1 LSAPEGETCQE
12 QLYNGT
18 GTIGIPIIE
27 LDTRRENRLLLAILG
42 GIAVATT
49 VLGVLIAG
57 LISSRD
63 RKRVIFRR
71 GLQAMPRIGLASIWP
86 QAMA

>member
-1 LSAPEGETCQE
+1 
-12 QLYNGT
+12 
-18 GTIGIPIIE
+18 
-27 LDTRRENRLLLAILG
+27 
-42 GIAVATT
+42 VATT